1 MFAIATTHVDFGCL
15 LPPQTPTQPTGFQGW
30 MRMSEHGMRVLTGAI
45 VCFLSTKEHSRL
57 CDKPPTCL
65 PANWTAADHPP
76 GKAGSVHLWNLRSL
90 GSRPWLTPA
99 AREPAHH
106 ACLFQTWC
114 WPQGGGFSRHLI
126 SGEFPALQQLAWE
139 NGALKQ
145 LLKQEEQLPEAELKH
160 LGRVWVLRLAWV
172 LVLKTLMKDLLD
184 GPDCQMLCIEQGS
197 PS

>member
-1 MFAIATTHVDFGCL
+1 
-15 LPPQTPTQPTGFQGW
+15 

-76 GKAGSVHLWNLRSL
+76 GKGRLRAPL
-90 GSRPWLTPA
+90 
-99 AREPAHH
+99 EPSQPGQPPLAHTCCQG
-106 ACLFQTWC
+106 ACTSCLLVSDVVLAS
-114 WPQGGGFSRHLI
+114 GGGFSRHLI
-126 SGEFPALQQLAWE
+126 SGESPALQQLAWE